1 MLIGYCQ
8 STQTLKKEGI
18 MPQEKKAKVAA
29 KATTPTPKKTR
40 GDKTPRETGMY
51 ASTGQYNPKAVK
63 NVESYAAVCSVLPA
77 SLSTIESKIPQHT
90 DFVGYLIRRGGI
102 APQ

>member
-1 MLIGYCQ
+1 
-8 STQTLKKEGI
+8 
-18 MPQEKKAKVAA
+18 MPQVKKAKVVA
-29 KATTPTPKKTR
+29 KTTTPAKQTR
-40 GDKTPRETGMY
+40 GAKTPRKEGMY

-77 SLSTIESKIPQHT
+77 SLSTIEAKIPQHT

>member
-1 MLIGYCQ
+1 
-8 STQTLKKEGI
+8 
-18 MPQEKKAKVAA
+18 MPQAKKAKVVA
-29 KATTPTPKKTR
+29 KTTTPTPKKTR
-40 GDKTPRETGMY
+40 GAKTPRAEGKY

-77 SLSTIESKIPQHT
+77 SLSTIEAKIPQHT